1 MLVED
6 FQERKLRI
14 SLLVI
19 RIILAENKYFL
30 NENFPLLKMLIYG
43 QCLLIFEIQTLHFF
57 RLVLLS

>member
-30 NENFPLLKMLIYG
+30 NENFPLLIYG